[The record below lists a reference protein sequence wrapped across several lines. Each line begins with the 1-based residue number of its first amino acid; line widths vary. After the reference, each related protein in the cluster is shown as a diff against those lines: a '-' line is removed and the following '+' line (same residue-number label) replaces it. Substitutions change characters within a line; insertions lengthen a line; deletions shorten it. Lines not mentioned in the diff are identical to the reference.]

1 MIEIVCKDGLQ
12 EEKKEGNISLPRN
25 IRQVGSPGGRHKIYI
40 EDYVYTYLKTIAG
53 KKESCAAVF
62 LGKSQVAK
70 DIRYTFV
77 NGALECGSGVF
88 QWDKICLDEG
98 FWKNLEKEQK
108 KYFPD
113 REIVGW
119 FLGKAGQAMEL
130 SPAVE
135 AAHRKYFSGR
145 DKVLMLLDV
154 LEEEEIFF
162 IYDQGY
168 LQKREGYYIYYEKN
182 LPMQEYMIHKRDEEQ
197 RLEELA
203 VFKDSETEG
212 LRAEASELE
221 SGSGLAETEDSGEE
235 TSHAG
240 FSSSKQERKHAGT
253 DEAKQERKHAE
264 IDEAKQERK
273 HAEIGDAKQER
284 KLAGIG
290 DVTQEG
296 THAGIDEAKQ
306 KGKHA
311 EIGDAK
317 QERTHGEIDGAKQKG
332 THGEIGG
339 AKTERTHAGMND
351 ITQERAHGGIGDSE
365 QRNSQLKLEEFRK
378 LRKELRGE
386 TGGQEKIFA
395 RSNLE
400 EPKTQAEEALESYR
414 NMMVTRHGRQVER
427 QNRRFLY
434 TASSFFLVAVCVLG
448 ITTINNYRKMQEV
461 EDVLHVMRS
470 GESTQKRSEN
480 QDGVVVESVESQVEP
495 LEEGQQTGDGKEQA
509 PGNVQSDQPAA
520 SADGKSEGEAQDS
533 KGAQS
538 GDQNAA
544 QTGAT
549 AGNSDS
555 GQSGGTEGNAGGA
568 QSGET
573 AENQGSG
580 QAEGTEGNADG
591 AQSGGTAENP
601 DSGQPGGA
609 SNSAQIEGG
618 QSQENQ
624 TLAPAQET
632 SAEQPR
638 YYTVQPGD
646 TLASICINIY
656 HSRDMMKKVCEVNGI
671 EDGDKIY
678 AGQKLL
684 LP

>member
-40 EDYVYTYLKTIAG
+40 EDYVYTYLKAVAG

-62 LGKSQVAK
+62 LGKSRMAK

-77 NGALECGSGVF
+77 NGALECGSGIF
-88 QWDKICLDEG
+88 QWDKICLDDS
-98 FWKNLEKEQK
+98 FWRNLEREQK

-119 FLGKAGQAMEL
+119 FLGKAGQALEL

-145 DKVLMLLDV
+145 DKVLMLMDV

-182 LPMQEYMIHKRDEEQ
+182 IPMQEYMIHKKDEEQ
-197 RLEELA
+197 RLGELA
-203 VFKDSETEG
+203 AEEESRTEHSQTEENRTERSRTEENRAEHSKTEVSEVKSGHTPAEMQDSEAGSSQTEISDG
-212 LRAEASELE
+212 KRKKPGAEP
-221 SGSGLAETEDSGEE
+221 GDT
-235 TSHAG
+235 
-240 FSSSKQERKHAGT
+240 KQERP
-253 DEAKQERKHAE
+253 
-264 IDEAKQERK
+264 
-273 HAEIGDAKQER
+273 
-284 KLAGIG
+284 
-290 DVTQEG
+290 
-296 THAGIDEAKQ
+296 
-306 KGKHA
+306 
-311 EIGDAK
+311 
-317 QERTHGEIDGAKQKG
+317 HGETGDSGTERLYAGMHHLKQG
-332 THGEIGG
+332 SPHGE
-339 AKTERTHAGMND
+339 T
-351 ITQERAHGGIGDSE
+351 GDSE
-365 QRNSQLKLEEFRK
+365 QRNTQLKLEEFRK
-378 LRKELRGE
+378 LRRELRADSGSQLKAD
-386 TGGQEKIFA
+386 TGSQEKIFA

-470 GESTQKRSEN
+470 GESAQKRSEN
-480 QDGVVVESVESQVEP
+480 QDGVVVESVESQVKP
-495 LEEGQQTGDGKEQA
+495 LEEGQQAGDEKEQ
-509 PGNVQSDQPAA
+509 GNAQTDQAAA
-520 SADGKSEGEAQDS
+520 SPDGQPQGTTPDT

-538 GDQNAA
+538 EEPS
-544 QTGAT
+544 
-549 AGNSDS
+549 GNPNS
-555 GQSGGTEGNAGGA
+555 GQSEGAQGNTGSGQSEGAQGNTGGQPEGTQGNTGSGQPEGTQGNTGNGQSEETQGNAGSP
-568 QSGET
+568 QPGEA
-573 AENQGSG
+573 AEN
-580 QAEGTEGNADG
+580 
-591 AQSGGTAENP
+591 SGGEENK
-601 DSGQPGGA
+601 S
-609 SNSAQIEGG
+609 
-618 QSQENQ
+618 
-624 TLAPAQET
+624 QET

-656 HSRDMMKKVCEVNGI
+656 HSRDMMKKVCEANGI

>member
-40 EDYVYTYLKTIAG
+40 EDYVYTYLKAVAG

-62 LGKSQVAK
+62 LGKSRMAK

-77 NGALECGSGVF
+77 NGALECGSGIF
-88 QWDKICLDEG
+88 QWDKICLDDS
-98 FWKNLEKEQK
+98 FWKNLEREQK

-119 FLGKAGQAMEL
+119 FLGKAGQALEL

-145 DKVLMLLDV
+145 DKVLMLMDV

-182 LPMQEYMIHKRDEEQ
+182 IPMQEYMIHKKDEEQ
-197 RLEELA
+197 RLGELA
-203 VFKDSETEG
+203 AEEESCTEHSQTEENRTEHSQTEKNRTEHSQTEVSEAKSGHTPAEMQDSEAGNSQTEISDG
-212 LRAEASELE
+212 KRKKPGAEP
-221 SGSGLAETEDSGEE
+221 GDT
-235 TSHAG
+235 
-240 FSSSKQERKHAGT
+240 KQERP
-253 DEAKQERKHAE
+253 
-264 IDEAKQERK
+264 
-273 HAEIGDAKQER
+273 
-284 KLAGIG
+284 
-290 DVTQEG
+290 
-296 THAGIDEAKQ
+296 
-306 KGKHA
+306 
-311 EIGDAK
+311 
-317 QERTHGEIDGAKQKG
+317 HGETGDSGTERLYAGMHHLKQG
-332 THGEIGG
+332 SPHGE
-339 AKTERTHAGMND
+339 T
-351 ITQERAHGGIGDSE
+351 GDSE
-365 QRNSQLKLEEFRK
+365 QRNTQLKLEEFRK
-378 LRKELRGE
+378 LRRELRADSGSQLKAD
-386 TGGQEKIFA
+386 TGSQEKIFA

-470 GESTQKRSEN
+470 GESAQKRSEN
-480 QDGVVVESVESQVEP
+480 QDGVVVESVESQVKP
-495 LEEGQQTGDGKEQA
+495 LEEGQQAGDGEEQ
-509 PGNVQSDQPAA
+509 GNAQTDQAA
-520 SADGKSEGEAQDS
+520 DSPDGQPQGTTPDT

-538 GDQNAA
+538 EEP
-544 QTGAT
+544 
-549 AGNSDS
+549 S
-555 GQSGGTEGNAGGA
+555 G
-568 QSGET
+568 
-573 AENQGSG
+573 
-580 QAEGTEGNADG
+580 
-591 AQSGGTAENP
+591 NP
-601 DSGQPGGA
+601 DSGQSEGA
-609 SNSAQIEGG
+609 QGNTGSG
-618 QSQENQ
+618 QSEGAQGNAGSPQPGEAAENSGGEENKS
-624 TLAPAQET
+624 QET

-656 HSRDMMKKVCEVNGI
+656 HSRDMMKKVCEANGI

>member
-12 EEKKEGNISLPRN
+12 QEKKEGNISLPRN
-25 IRQVGSPGGRHKIYI
+25 IRQMGSPGGRHKIYI
-40 EDYVYTYLKTIAG
+40 EDYVYTYLNAVAE

-62 LGKSQVAK
+62 LGKSQMAK

-77 NGALECGSGVF
+77 NGVLECGAGVF
-88 QWDKICLDEG
+88 QWDKICLDDD
-98 FWKNLEKEQK
+98 FWKNLEREQK

-154 LEEEEIFF
+154 LEREEVFF

-182 LPMQEYMIHKRDEEQ
+182 LPMQEYMIHKKEEEQ
-197 RLEELA
+197 RFEELTGFEEKEA
-203 VFKDSETEG
+203 EG
-212 LRAEASELE
+212 SKAEASELE
-221 SGSGLAETEDSGEE
+221 SRHTLPEKNAEG
-235 TSHAG
+235 
-240 FSSSKQERKHAGT
+240 
-253 DEAKQERKHAE
+253 AE
-264 IDEAKQERK
+264 ILEPESGDSLTGIKDSAEKSSYAESGKTEQE
-273 HAEIGDAKQER
+273 GT
-284 KLAGIG
+284 GIG
-290 DVTQEG
+290 DS
-296 THAGIDEAKQ
+296 
-306 KGKHA
+306 
-311 EIGDAK
+311 DAK
-317 QERTHGEIDGAKQKG
+317 SKG
-332 THGEIGG
+332 S
-339 AKTERTHAGMND
+339 RAGMSD
-351 ITQERAHGGIGDSE
+351 TKPEGSSAGMSDTKSESSRAGMSGLNSEGPHAGIGDSE
-365 QRNSQLKLEEFRK
+365 HRNSQLKLEEFRK
-378 LRKELRGE
+378 LRRELRGDS
-386 TGGQEKIFA
+386 GSQEKIFA

-461 EDVLHVMRS
+461 EDVLHVIRS
-470 GESTQKRSEN
+470 KESTEKRSEN
-480 QDGVVVESVESQVEP
+480 PNGVVVESVESQVEP
-495 LEEGQQTGDGKEQA
+495 LEEGQQTGDGKEQ
-509 PGNVQSDQPAA
+509 GNAVSSQAAA
-520 SADGKSEGEAQDS
+520 SQDGQAQGAAQNAQDGQTQGAADQTA

-538 GDQNAA
+538 GSPEGGQSGEN
-544 QTGAT
+544 
-549 AGNSDS
+549 AGNS
-555 GQSGGTEGNAGGA
+555 GN
-568 QSGET
+568 
-573 AENQGSG
+573 
-580 QAEGTEGNADG
+580 
-591 AQSGGTAENP
+591 
-601 DSGQPGGA
+601 GQPGGNPENSGNDQPGGNPEGSGNDQPGGNPGGSGNGQQGESA
-609 SNSAQIEGG
+609 ESSGNTQPGETSNNTQADDTGAG
-618 QSQENQ
+618 ENQ
-624 TLAPAQET
+624 APAQET

>member
-40 EDYVYTYLKTIAG
+40 EDYVYTYLKAVAG

-62 LGKSQVAK
+62 LGKSRMAK

-77 NGALECGSGVF
+77 NGALECGSGIF
-88 QWDKICLDEG
+88 QWDKICLDDS
-98 FWKNLEKEQK
+98 FWKNLEREQK

-119 FLGKAGQAMEL
+119 FLGKAGQALEL

-145 DKVLMLLDV
+145 DKVLMLMDV

-182 LPMQEYMIHKRDEEQ
+182 IPMQEYMIHKKDEEQ
-197 RLEELA
+197 RLGELA
-203 VFKDSETEG
+203 AEEESRTEHSQTEENRTEHSQTEENRTERSRTEENRAEHSQTEVSEAKSGHTPAEMQDSEAGNSQTEISDG
-212 LRAEASELE
+212 KRKKPGAEP
-221 SGSGLAETEDSGEE
+221 GDT
-235 TSHAG
+235 
-240 FSSSKQERKHAGT
+240 KQERP
-253 DEAKQERKHAE
+253 
-264 IDEAKQERK
+264 
-273 HAEIGDAKQER
+273 
-284 KLAGIG
+284 
-290 DVTQEG
+290 
-296 THAGIDEAKQ
+296 
-306 KGKHA
+306 
-311 EIGDAK
+311 
-317 QERTHGEIDGAKQKG
+317 HGETGDSGTERLYAGMHHLKQG
-332 THGEIGG
+332 SPHGE
-339 AKTERTHAGMND
+339 T
-351 ITQERAHGGIGDSE
+351 GDSE
-365 QRNSQLKLEEFRK
+365 QRNTQLKLEEFRK
-378 LRKELRGE
+378 LRRELRADSGSQLKAD
-386 TGGQEKIFA
+386 TGSQEKIFA

-414 NMMVTRHGRQVER
+414 KMMVTRHGRQVER

-470 GESTQKRSEN
+470 GESAQKRSEN
-480 QDGVVVESVESQVEP
+480 QDGVVVESVESQVKP
-495 LEEGQQTGDGKEQA
+495 LEEGQQAGDGKEQ
-509 PGNVQSDQPAA
+509 GNAQTDQAAA
-520 SADGKSEGEAQDS
+520 SPDGQPQGTTPDT

-538 GDQNAA
+538 EEPS
-544 QTGAT
+544 
-549 AGNSDS
+549 GNPNS
-555 GQSGGTEGNAGGA
+555 GQSEGAQGNTGSGQSEETQGNAGSP
-568 QSGET
+568 QPGEA
-573 AENQGSG
+573 AEN
-580 QAEGTEGNADG
+580 
-591 AQSGGTAENP
+591 SGGEENK
-601 DSGQPGGA
+601 S
-609 SNSAQIEGG
+609 
-618 QSQENQ
+618 
-624 TLAPAQET
+624 QET

-656 HSRDMMKKVCEVNGI
+656 HSRDMMKKVCEANGI

>member
-40 EDYVYTYLKTIAG
+40 EDYVYTYLKAVAG

-62 LGKSQVAK
+62 LGKSRMAK

-77 NGALECGSGVF
+77 NGALECGSGIF
-88 QWDKICLDEG
+88 QWDKICLDDS
-98 FWKNLEKEQK
+98 FWKNLEREQK

-119 FLGKAGQAMEL
+119 FLGKAGQALEL

-145 DKVLMLLDV
+145 DKVLMLMDV

-182 LPMQEYMIHKRDEEQ
+182 IPMQEYMIHKKDEEQ
-197 RLEELA
+197 RLGELA
-203 VFKDSETEG
+203 AEEESRTEHSQTEENRTEHSQTEKNRTEHSQTEVSEAKSGHTPAEMQDSEAGNSQTEISDG
-212 LRAEASELE
+212 KRKKPGAEP
-221 SGSGLAETEDSGEE
+221 GDT
-235 TSHAG
+235 
-240 FSSSKQERKHAGT
+240 KQERP
-253 DEAKQERKHAE
+253 
-264 IDEAKQERK
+264 
-273 HAEIGDAKQER
+273 
-284 KLAGIG
+284 
-290 DVTQEG
+290 
-296 THAGIDEAKQ
+296 
-306 KGKHA
+306 
-311 EIGDAK
+311 
-317 QERTHGEIDGAKQKG
+317 HGETGDSGTERLYAGMHHLKQG
-332 THGEIGG
+332 SPHGE
-339 AKTERTHAGMND
+339 T
-351 ITQERAHGGIGDSE
+351 GDSE
-365 QRNSQLKLEEFRK
+365 QRNTQLKLEEFRK
-378 LRKELRGE
+378 LRRELRADSGSQLKAD
-386 TGGQEKIFA
+386 TGSQEKIFA

-470 GESTQKRSEN
+470 GESAQKRSEN
-480 QDGVVVESVESQVEP
+480 QDGVVVESVESQVKP
-495 LEEGQQTGDGKEQA
+495 LEEGQQAGDGEEQ
-509 PGNVQSDQPAA
+509 GNAQTDQAA
-520 SADGKSEGEAQDS
+520 DSPDGQPQGTTPDT

-538 GDQNAA
+538 EEP
-544 QTGAT
+544 
-549 AGNSDS
+549 S
-555 GQSGGTEGNAGGA
+555 G
-568 QSGET
+568 
-573 AENQGSG
+573 
-580 QAEGTEGNADG
+580 
-591 AQSGGTAENP
+591 NP
-601 DSGQPGGA
+601 DSGQSEGA
-609 SNSAQIEGG
+609 QGNTGSGQSEGAQGNTGG
-618 QSQENQ
+618 QPEGTQGNTGSGQSEGAQGNTGSGQSEGTQGNAGSPQPGEAAENSGGEENKS
-624 TLAPAQET
+624 QET

-656 HSRDMMKKVCEVNGI
+656 HSRDMMKKVCEANGI

>member
-40 EDYVYTYLKTIAG
+40 EDYVYTYLKAVAG

-62 LGKSQVAK
+62 LGKSRMAK

-77 NGALECGSGVF
+77 NGALECGSGIF
-88 QWDKICLDEG
+88 QWDKICLDDS

-119 FLGKAGQAMEL
+119 FLGKAGQALEL

-145 DKVLMLLDV
+145 DKVLMLMDV

-182 LPMQEYMIHKRDEEQ
+182 IPMQEYMIHKKDEEQ
-197 RLEELA
+197 RLGELA
-203 VFKDSETEG
+203 AEEESRTEHSQTEENRTEHSQTEENRTEHSQTEKNRTEHSQTEVSEAKSGHTPAEMQDLEAGNSQTEISDG
-212 LRAEASELE
+212 KRKKPGAEP
-221 SGSGLAETEDSGEE
+221 GDT
-235 TSHAG
+235 
-240 FSSSKQERKHAGT
+240 KQERP
-253 DEAKQERKHAE
+253 
-264 IDEAKQERK
+264 
-273 HAEIGDAKQER
+273 
-284 KLAGIG
+284 
-290 DVTQEG
+290 
-296 THAGIDEAKQ
+296 
-306 KGKHA
+306 
-311 EIGDAK
+311 
-317 QERTHGEIDGAKQKG
+317 HGETGDSGTERLYAGMHHLKQG
-332 THGEIGG
+332 SPHGE
-339 AKTERTHAGMND
+339 T
-351 ITQERAHGGIGDSE
+351 GDSE
-365 QRNSQLKLEEFRK
+365 QRNTQLKLEEFRK
-378 LRKELRGE
+378 LRRELRADSGSQLKAD
-386 TGGQEKIFA
+386 TGSQEKIFA

-414 NMMVTRHGRQVER
+414 NMMVTRHGRQVEQ

-470 GESTQKRSEN
+470 GESAQKRSEN
-480 QDGVVVESVESQVEP
+480 QDGVVVESVESQVKP
-495 LEEGQQTGDGKEQA
+495 LEEGQQAGDGKEQ
-509 PGNVQSDQPAA
+509 GNAQTDQAAA
-520 SADGKSEGEAQDS
+520 SPDGQPQGTTPDT

-538 GDQNAA
+538 EEP
-544 QTGAT
+544 
-549 AGNSDS
+549 S
-555 GQSGGTEGNAGGA
+555 G
-568 QSGET
+568 
-573 AENQGSG
+573 
-580 QAEGTEGNADG
+580 
-591 AQSGGTAENP
+591 NP
-601 DSGQPGGA
+601 DSGQSEGA
-609 SNSAQIEGG
+609 QGNTGSGQSEGAQGNTGG
-618 QSQENQ
+618 QPEGTQGNTGSGQPEGTQGNTGNGQSEETQGNAGSPQPGEAAENSGGEENKS
-624 TLAPAQET
+624 QET

-656 HSRDMMKKVCEVNGI
+656 HSRDMMKKVCEANGI

>member
-40 EDYVYTYLKTIAG
+40 EDYVYTYLKAVAG

-62 LGKSQVAK
+62 LGKSRMAK

-77 NGALECGSGVF
+77 NGALECGSGIF
-88 QWDKICLDEG
+88 QWDKICLDDS
-98 FWKNLEKEQK
+98 FWKNLEREQK

-119 FLGKAGQAMEL
+119 FLGKAGQALEL

-145 DKVLMLLDV
+145 DKVLMLMDV

-182 LPMQEYMIHKRDEEQ
+182 IPMQEYMIHKKDEEQ
-197 RLEELA
+197 RLGELA
-203 VFKDSETEG
+203 AEEESRTEHSQTEENRTEHSQTEENRTEHSQTEKNRTEHSQTEVSEAKSGHTPAEMQDSEAGNSQTEISDG
-212 LRAEASELE
+212 KRKKPGAEP
-221 SGSGLAETEDSGEE
+221 GDT
-235 TSHAG
+235 
-240 FSSSKQERKHAGT
+240 KQERP
-253 DEAKQERKHAE
+253 
-264 IDEAKQERK
+264 
-273 HAEIGDAKQER
+273 
-284 KLAGIG
+284 
-290 DVTQEG
+290 
-296 THAGIDEAKQ
+296 
-306 KGKHA
+306 
-311 EIGDAK
+311 
-317 QERTHGEIDGAKQKG
+317 HGETGDSGTERLYAGMHHLKQG
-332 THGEIGG
+332 SPHGE
-339 AKTERTHAGMND
+339 T
-351 ITQERAHGGIGDSE
+351 GDSE
-365 QRNSQLKLEEFRK
+365 QRNTQLKLEEFRK
-378 LRKELRGE
+378 LRRELRADSGSQLKAD
-386 TGGQEKIFA
+386 TGSQEKIFA

-470 GESTQKRSEN
+470 GESAQKRSEN
-480 QDGVVVESVESQVEP
+480 QDGVVVESVESQVKP
-495 LEEGQQTGDGKEQA
+495 LEEGQQAGDGEEQ
-509 PGNVQSDQPAA
+509 GNAQTDQAA
-520 SADGKSEGEAQDS
+520 DSPDGQPQGTTPDT

-538 GDQNAA
+538 EEP
-544 QTGAT
+544 
-549 AGNSDS
+549 S
-555 GQSGGTEGNAGGA
+555 G
-568 QSGET
+568 
-573 AENQGSG
+573 
-580 QAEGTEGNADG
+580 
-591 AQSGGTAENP
+591 NP
-601 DSGQPGGA
+601 DSGQSEGA
-609 SNSAQIEGG
+609 QGNTGSG
-618 QSQENQ
+618 QSEGAQGNTGSPQPGEAAENSGGEENKS
-624 TLAPAQET
+624 QET

-656 HSRDMMKKVCEVNGI
+656 HSRDMMKKVCEANGI

>member
-40 EDYVYTYLKTIAG
+40 EDYVYTYLKAVAG

-62 LGKSQVAK
+62 LGKSRMAK

-77 NGALECGSGVF
+77 NGALECGSGIF
-88 QWDKICLDEG
+88 QWDKICLDDS
-98 FWKNLEKEQK
+98 FWKNLEREQK

-119 FLGKAGQAMEL
+119 FLGKAGQALEL

-145 DKVLMLLDV
+145 DKVLMLMDV

-182 LPMQEYMIHKRDEEQ
+182 IPMQEYMIHKKDEEQ
-197 RLEELA
+197 RLGELA
-203 VFKDSETEG
+203 AEEESRTEHSQTEENRTEHSQTEENRTEHSQTEKNRTEHSQTEVSEAKSGHTPAEMQDSEAGNSQTEISDG
-212 LRAEASELE
+212 KRKKPGAEP
-221 SGSGLAETEDSGEE
+221 GDT
-235 TSHAG
+235 
-240 FSSSKQERKHAGT
+240 KQERP
-253 DEAKQERKHAE
+253 
-264 IDEAKQERK
+264 
-273 HAEIGDAKQER
+273 
-284 KLAGIG
+284 
-290 DVTQEG
+290 
-296 THAGIDEAKQ
+296 
-306 KGKHA
+306 
-311 EIGDAK
+311 
-317 QERTHGEIDGAKQKG
+317 HGETGDSGTERLYAGMHHLKQG
-332 THGEIGG
+332 SPHGE
-339 AKTERTHAGMND
+339 T
-351 ITQERAHGGIGDSE
+351 GDSE
-365 QRNSQLKLEEFRK
+365 QRNTQLKLEEFRK
-378 LRKELRGE
+378 LRRELRADSGSQLKAD
-386 TGGQEKIFA
+386 TGSQEKIFA

-470 GESTQKRSEN
+470 GESAQKRSEN
-480 QDGVVVESVESQVEP
+480 QDGVVVESVESQVKP
-495 LEEGQQTGDGKEQA
+495 LEEGQQAGDGEEQ
-509 PGNVQSDQPAA
+509 GNAQTDQAA
-520 SADGKSEGEAQDS
+520 DSPDGQPQGTTPDT

-538 GDQNAA
+538 EEP
-544 QTGAT
+544 
-549 AGNSDS
+549 S
-555 GQSGGTEGNAGGA
+555 G
-568 QSGET
+568 
-573 AENQGSG
+573 
-580 QAEGTEGNADG
+580 
-591 AQSGGTAENP
+591 NP
-601 DSGQPGGA
+601 DSGQSEGA
-609 SNSAQIEGG
+609 QGNTGSGQSEGAQGNTGG
-618 QSQENQ
+618 QPEGTQGNTGSGQPEGTQGNTGSGQSEGTQGNAGSPQPGEAAENSGGEENKS
-624 TLAPAQET
+624 QET

-656 HSRDMMKKVCEVNGI
+656 HSRDMMKKVCEANGI

>member
-40 EDYVYTYLKTIAG
+40 EDYVYTYLKAVAG

-62 LGKSQVAK
+62 LGKSRMAK

-77 NGALECGSGVF
+77 NGALECGSGIF
-88 QWDKICLDEG
+88 QWDKICLDDS
-98 FWKNLEKEQK
+98 FWKNLEREQK

-119 FLGKAGQAMEL
+119 FLGKAGQALEL

-145 DKVLMLLDV
+145 DKVLMLMDV

-182 LPMQEYMIHKRDEEQ
+182 IPMQEYMIHKKDEEQ
-197 RLEELA
+197 RLGELA
-203 VFKDSETEG
+203 AEEESRTEHSQTEENRTEHSQTEKNRTEHSQTEVSEAKSGHTPAEMQDSEAGNSQTEISDG
-212 LRAEASELE
+212 KRKKPGAEP
-221 SGSGLAETEDSGEE
+221 GDT
-235 TSHAG
+235 
-240 FSSSKQERKHAGT
+240 KQERP
-253 DEAKQERKHAE
+253 
-264 IDEAKQERK
+264 
-273 HAEIGDAKQER
+273 
-284 KLAGIG
+284 
-290 DVTQEG
+290 
-296 THAGIDEAKQ
+296 
-306 KGKHA
+306 
-311 EIGDAK
+311 
-317 QERTHGEIDGAKQKG
+317 HGETGDSGTERLYAGMHHLKQG
-332 THGEIGG
+332 SPHGE
-339 AKTERTHAGMND
+339 T
-351 ITQERAHGGIGDSE
+351 GDSE
-365 QRNSQLKLEEFRK
+365 QRNTQLKLEEFRK
-378 LRKELRGE
+378 LRRELRADSGSQLKAD
-386 TGGQEKIFA
+386 TGSQEKIFA

-470 GESTQKRSEN
+470 GESAQKRSEN
-480 QDGVVVESVESQVEP
+480 QDGVVVESVESQVKP
-495 LEEGQQTGDGKEQA
+495 LEEGQQAGDGEEQ
-509 PGNVQSDQPAA
+509 GNAQTDQAA
-520 SADGKSEGEAQDS
+520 DSPDGQPQGTTPDT

-538 GDQNAA
+538 EEP
-544 QTGAT
+544 
-549 AGNSDS
+549 S
-555 GQSGGTEGNAGGA
+555 G
-568 QSGET
+568 
-573 AENQGSG
+573 
-580 QAEGTEGNADG
+580 
-591 AQSGGTAENP
+591 NP
-601 DSGQPGGA
+601 DSGQSEGA
-609 SNSAQIEGG
+609 QGNTGSG
-618 QSQENQ
+618 QSEGTQGNAGSPQPGEAAENSGGEENKS
-624 TLAPAQET
+624 QET

-656 HSRDMMKKVCEVNGI
+656 HSRDMMKKVCEANGI

>member
-40 EDYVYTYLKTIAG
+40 EDYVYTYLKAVAG

-62 LGKSQVAK
+62 LGKSRMAK

-77 NGALECGSGVF
+77 NGALECGSGIF
-88 QWDKICLDEG
+88 QWDKICLDDS
-98 FWKNLEKEQK
+98 FWKNLEREQK

-119 FLGKAGQAMEL
+119 FLGKAGQALEL

-145 DKVLMLLDV
+145 DKVLMLMDV

-182 LPMQEYMIHKRDEEQ
+182 IPMQEYMIHKKDEEQ
-197 RLEELA
+197 RLGELA
-203 VFKDSETEG
+203 AEEENRTEHSQTEENRTEHSQTEKNRTEHSQTEVSEAKSGHTPAEMQDSEAGNSQTEISDG
-212 LRAEASELE
+212 KRKKPGAEP
-221 SGSGLAETEDSGEE
+221 GDT
-235 TSHAG
+235 
-240 FSSSKQERKHAGT
+240 KQERP
-253 DEAKQERKHAE
+253 
-264 IDEAKQERK
+264 
-273 HAEIGDAKQER
+273 
-284 KLAGIG
+284 
-290 DVTQEG
+290 
-296 THAGIDEAKQ
+296 
-306 KGKHA
+306 
-311 EIGDAK
+311 
-317 QERTHGEIDGAKQKG
+317 HGETGDSGTERLYAGMHHLKQG
-332 THGEIGG
+332 SPHGE
-339 AKTERTHAGMND
+339 T
-351 ITQERAHGGIGDSE
+351 GDSE
-365 QRNSQLKLEEFRK
+365 QRNTQLKLEEFRK
-378 LRKELRGE
+378 LRRELRADSGSQLKAD
-386 TGGQEKIFA
+386 TGSQEKIFA

-470 GESTQKRSEN
+470 GESAQKRSEN
-480 QDGVVVESVESQVEP
+480 QDGVVVESVESQVKP
-495 LEEGQQTGDGKEQA
+495 LEEGQQAGDGEEQ
-509 PGNVQSDQPAA
+509 GNAQTDQAA
-520 SADGKSEGEAQDS
+520 DSPDGQPQGTTPDT

-538 GDQNAA
+538 EEP
-544 QTGAT
+544 
-549 AGNSDS
+549 S
-555 GQSGGTEGNAGGA
+555 G
-568 QSGET
+568 
-573 AENQGSG
+573 
-580 QAEGTEGNADG
+580 
-591 AQSGGTAENP
+591 NP
-601 DSGQPGGA
+601 DSGQ
-609 SNSAQIEGG
+609 SEGTQGNTGSGQPEGTQGNTGSG
-618 QSQENQ
+618 QSEGTQGNAGSPQPGEAAENSGGEENKS
-624 TLAPAQET
+624 QET

-656 HSRDMMKKVCEVNGI
+656 HSRDMMKKVCEANGI

>member
-40 EDYVYTYLKTIAG
+40 EDYVYTYLKAVAG

-62 LGKSQVAK
+62 LGKSRMAK

-77 NGALECGSGVF
+77 NGALECGSGIF
-88 QWDKICLDEG
+88 QWDKICLDDS
-98 FWKNLEKEQK
+98 FWKNLEREQK

-119 FLGKAGQAMEL
+119 FLGKAGQALEL

-145 DKVLMLLDV
+145 DKVLMLMDV

-182 LPMQEYMIHKRDEEQ
+182 IPMQEYMIHKKDEEQ
-197 RLEELA
+197 RLGELA
-203 VFKDSETEG
+203 AEEESRTEHSQTEENRTEHSQTEKNRTEHSQTEVSEAKSGHTPAEMQDSEAGNSQTEISDG
-212 LRAEASELE
+212 KRKKPGAEP
-221 SGSGLAETEDSGEE
+221 GDT
-235 TSHAG
+235 
-240 FSSSKQERKHAGT
+240 KQERP
-253 DEAKQERKHAE
+253 
-264 IDEAKQERK
+264 
-273 HAEIGDAKQER
+273 
-284 KLAGIG
+284 
-290 DVTQEG
+290 
-296 THAGIDEAKQ
+296 
-306 KGKHA
+306 
-311 EIGDAK
+311 
-317 QERTHGEIDGAKQKG
+317 HGETGDSGTERLYAGMHHLKQG
-332 THGEIGG
+332 SPHGE
-339 AKTERTHAGMND
+339 T
-351 ITQERAHGGIGDSE
+351 GDSE
-365 QRNSQLKLEEFRK
+365 QRNTQLKLEEFRK
-378 LRKELRGE
+378 LRRELRADSGSQLKAD
-386 TGGQEKIFA
+386 TGSQEKIFA

-470 GESTQKRSEN
+470 GESAQKRSEN
-480 QDGVVVESVESQVEP
+480 QDGVVVESVESQVKP
-495 LEEGQQTGDGKEQA
+495 LEEGQQAGDGEEQ
-509 PGNVQSDQPAA
+509 GNAQTDQAA
-520 SADGKSEGEAQDS
+520 DSPDGQPQGTTPDT

-538 GDQNAA
+538 EEP
-544 QTGAT
+544 
-549 AGNSDS
+549 S
-555 GQSGGTEGNAGGA
+555 G
-568 QSGET
+568 
-573 AENQGSG
+573 
-580 QAEGTEGNADG
+580 
-591 AQSGGTAENP
+591 NP
-601 DSGQPGGA
+601 DSGQSEGA
-609 SNSAQIEGG
+609 QGNTGSGQSEGAQGNTGG
-618 QSQENQ
+618 QPEGTQGNTGSGQPEGTQGNTGSGQSEGTQGNAGSPQPGEAAENSGGEENKS
-624 TLAPAQET
+624 QET

-656 HSRDMMKKVCEVNGI
+656 HSRDMMKKVCEANGI

>member
-40 EDYVYTYLKTIAG
+40 EDYVYTYLKAVAG

-62 LGKSQVAK
+62 LGKSRMAK

-77 NGALECGSGVF
+77 NGALECGSGIF
-88 QWDKICLDEG
+88 QWDKICLDDS
-98 FWKNLEKEQK
+98 FWKNLEREQK

-119 FLGKAGQAMEL
+119 FLGKAGQALEL

-145 DKVLMLLDV
+145 DKVLMLMDV

-182 LPMQEYMIHKRDEEQ
+182 IPMQEYMIHKKDEEQ
-197 RLEELA
+197 RLGELA
-203 VFKDSETEG
+203 AEEESRTEHSQTEENRTEHSQTEKNRTEHSQTEVSEAKSGHTPAEMQDSEAGNSQTEISDG
-212 LRAEASELE
+212 KRKKPGAEP
-221 SGSGLAETEDSGEE
+221 GDT
-235 TSHAG
+235 
-240 FSSSKQERKHAGT
+240 KQERP
-253 DEAKQERKHAE
+253 
-264 IDEAKQERK
+264 
-273 HAEIGDAKQER
+273 
-284 KLAGIG
+284 
-290 DVTQEG
+290 
-296 THAGIDEAKQ
+296 
-306 KGKHA
+306 
-311 EIGDAK
+311 
-317 QERTHGEIDGAKQKG
+317 HGETGDSGTERLYAGMHHLKQG
-332 THGEIGG
+332 SPHGE
-339 AKTERTHAGMND
+339 T
-351 ITQERAHGGIGDSE
+351 GDSE
-365 QRNSQLKLEEFRK
+365 QRNTQLKLEEFRK
-378 LRKELRGE
+378 LRRELRADSGSQLKAD
-386 TGGQEKIFA
+386 TGSQEKIFA

-470 GESTQKRSEN
+470 GESAQKRSEN
-480 QDGVVVESVESQVEP
+480 QDGVVVESVESQVKP
-495 LEEGQQTGDGKEQA
+495 LEEGQQAGDGEEQ
-509 PGNVQSDQPAA
+509 GNAQTDQAA
-520 SADGKSEGEAQDS
+520 DSPDGQPQGTTPDT

-538 GDQNAA
+538 EEP
-544 QTGAT
+544 
-549 AGNSDS
+549 S
-555 GQSGGTEGNAGGA
+555 G
-568 QSGET
+568 
-573 AENQGSG
+573 
-580 QAEGTEGNADG
+580 
-591 AQSGGTAENP
+591 NP
-601 DSGQPGGA
+601 DSGQSEGA
-609 SNSAQIEGG
+609 QGNTGSG
-618 QSQENQ
+618 QSEGAQGNTGSPQPGEAAENSGGEENKS
-624 TLAPAQET
+624 QET

-656 HSRDMMKKVCEVNGI
+656 HSRDMMKKVCEANGI

>member
-40 EDYVYTYLKTIAG
+40 EDYVYTYLKAVAG

-62 LGKSQVAK
+62 LGKSRMAK

-77 NGALECGSGVF
+77 NGALECGSGIF
-88 QWDKICLDEG
+88 QWDKICLDDS
-98 FWKNLEKEQK
+98 FWKNLEREQK

-119 FLGKAGQAMEL
+119 FLGKAGQALEL

-145 DKVLMLLDV
+145 DKVLMLMDV

-182 LPMQEYMIHKRDEEQ
+182 IPMQEYMIHKKDEEQ
-197 RLEELA
+197 RLGELA
-203 VFKDSETEG
+203 AEEESRTEHSQTEENRTEHSQTEKNRTEHSQTEVSEAKSGHTPAEMQDSEAGNSQTEISDG
-212 LRAEASELE
+212 KRKKPGAEP
-221 SGSGLAETEDSGEE
+221 GDT
-235 TSHAG
+235 
-240 FSSSKQERKHAGT
+240 KQERP
-253 DEAKQERKHAE
+253 
-264 IDEAKQERK
+264 
-273 HAEIGDAKQER
+273 
-284 KLAGIG
+284 
-290 DVTQEG
+290 
-296 THAGIDEAKQ
+296 
-306 KGKHA
+306 
-311 EIGDAK
+311 
-317 QERTHGEIDGAKQKG
+317 HGETGDSGTERLYAGMHHLKQG
-332 THGEIGG
+332 SPHGE
-339 AKTERTHAGMND
+339 T
-351 ITQERAHGGIGDSE
+351 GDSE
-365 QRNSQLKLEEFRK
+365 QRNTQLKLEEFRK
-378 LRKELRGE
+378 LRRELRADSGSQLKAD
-386 TGGQEKIFA
+386 TGSQEKIFA

-470 GESTQKRSEN
+470 GESAQKRSEN
-480 QDGVVVESVESQVEP
+480 QDGVVVESVESQVKP
-495 LEEGQQTGDGKEQA
+495 LEEGQRAGDGEEQ
-509 PGNVQSDQPAA
+509 GNAQTDQAA
-520 SADGKSEGEAQDS
+520 DSPDGQPQGTTPDT

-538 GDQNAA
+538 EEP
-544 QTGAT
+544 
-549 AGNSDS
+549 S
-555 GQSGGTEGNAGGA
+555 G
-568 QSGET
+568 
-573 AENQGSG
+573 
-580 QAEGTEGNADG
+580 
-591 AQSGGTAENP
+591 NP
-601 DSGQPGGA
+601 DSGQSEGA
-609 SNSAQIEGG
+609 QGNTGSGQSEGAQGNTGG
-618 QSQENQ
+618 QPEGTQGNTGSGQPEGTQGNTGNGQSEETQGNAGSPQPGEAAENSGGEENKS
-624 TLAPAQET
+624 QET

-656 HSRDMMKKVCEVNGI
+656 HSRDMMKKVCEANGI